1 MFDYLI
7 VDNFTASTAS
17 GRTTSMLNI
26 VAYFDNSLISR
37 RCVLRSV
44 QLYHS
49 YSFFRTRSLRCHR
62 PLTHKWDSYKEL
74 KREKKYRNKGL
85 SMSAKRPKACTS
97 STQNQLV
104 LPVA

>member
-7 VDNFTASTAS
+7 VDNFTAST

-26 VAYFDNSLISR
+26 VAYFGNSLISR

-44 QLYHS
+44 QPYC
-49 YSFFRTRSLRCHR
+49 YSFFRTQSLRCHR
-62 PLTHKWDSYKEL
+62 PSTHKWDNYKEL